1 MDQIALNAEVRTVTG
16 KAVSR
21 LRREG
26 WVPAVIYGAEVG
38 SRPLQIEARQA
49 EAVLG
54 KVGTSHLLSLH
65 IAGEKAPVQVLVRD
79 LQRDPIHRQMLHIDL
94 YQVEMGKPIT
104 VEVPLVWVNESP
116 VVERRDGV
124 LLQGAETIEIEC
136 LPGDLIDSIEVDLSL
151 LTEVDQQITVG
162 DLAVPAKVRVL
173 SDPAEMIVRVA
184 PSEERVEEEEVA
196 VPPMEGGAEP
206 ELVRRRK
213 AEEVEEE

>member
-1 MDQIALNAEVRTVTG
+1 MDQIVLNAEPRTVTG
-16 KAVSR
+16 KEVNR

-26 WVPAVIYGAEVG
+26 WVPAIIYGPSVG

-79 LQRDPIHRQMLHIDL
+79 LQRDPIHRQMVHIDL

-116 VVERRDGV
+116 VVVRRDGV
-124 LLQGAETIEIEC
+124 LLQGAETVEIEC

-162 DLAVPAKVRVL
+162 DLAVPARVRVL

-184 PSEERVEEEEVA
+184 PSEERAEEEEVA
-196 VPPMEGGAEP
+196 APPMEGGAEP

-213 AEEVEEE
+213 AEEAEEE

>member
-1 MDQIALNAEVRTVTG
+1 MDQIVLNAEPRTVTG
-16 KAVSR
+16 KEVNR

-26 WVPAVIYGAEVG
+26 WVPAVIYGPAVG

-79 LQRDPIHRQMLHIDL
+79 LQRDPIHRQMVHIDL

-116 VVERRDGV
+116 VVVRRDGV
-124 LLQGAETIEIEC
+124 LLQGAETVEIEC

-162 DLAVPAKVRVL
+162 DLAVPARVRVL

-184 PSEERVEEEEVA
+184 PSEERAEEEEVA
-196 VPPMEGGAEP
+196 APPMEGGAEP

-213 AEEVEEE
+213 AEEAEEE

>member
-16 KAVSR
+16 KGVSR

-26 WVPAVIYGAEVG
+26 WVPAVIYGSGVG
-38 SRPLQIEARQA
+38 SRSLQIEARQA
-49 EAVLG
+49 EAVLS
-54 KVGTSHLLSLH
+54 KVGTSHLLSLQ

-79 LQRDPIHRQMLHIDL
+79 VQRDPIRREMLHIDL

-116 VVERRDGV
+116 VVERREGV
-124 LLQGAETIEIEC
+124 LLKGTETIEIEC
-136 LPGDLIDSIEVDLSL
+136 LPADLIDSIEVDLSL

-162 DLAVPAKVRVL
+162 DLAVPARVRVL

-184 PSEERVEEEEVA
+184 PSEERAEEEEVVA
-196 VPPMEGGAEP
+196 PPVEGGAEP

-213 AEEVEEE
+213 VEEEEE